1 MYMYIFIY
9 IYIYIYIYVMLDIP
23 SLCDMESICLVCRIC
38 ASVFCLV
45 PCLPPT
51 PPSAPWCP
59 AAPVIRPMRLILF
72 ISLLHNTPR
81 LGCHVCVDRPPRV
94 VKGAWIFLRHAIKF
108 QEGWACPWHGRGK
121 LLSTGVFV
129 LAGLLRFLGQRS
141 CRLNLLSVFAL
152 AGLFLAHV
160 CNDLRSQI

>member
-1 MYMYIFIY
+1 MLCLLSRASVIWNQFAWFAE
-9 IYIYIYIYVMLDIP
+9 YVL
-23 SLCDMESICLVCRIC
+23 LCFVWSLVCH
-38 ASVFCLV
+38 
-45 PCLPPT
+45 PP

-152 AGLFLAHV
+152 AGLLLAHV